1 MSSSLLNIC
10 EQVANCNFCYCK
22 MQNSSNGN
30 SFVQLIIYFSIG
42 CMIDAYLWGRVRE
55 TERTSKANISHALPR
70 NMQVGGSFSQK
81 KKKWRSWVFYSMKPC
96 ETIQR
101 ASHLYSFSIDFS
113 CAKLFNSLPG
123 VSIFFAIS

>member
-81 KKKWRSWVFYSMKPC
+81 KKSGDLGYFIQWNHVKLSKGLHIYILFLLIFLVPNCLIPYLVFP
-96 ETIQR
+96 
-101 ASHLYSFSIDFS
+101 SF
-113 CAKLFNSLPG
+113 LQ
-123 VSIFFAIS
+123 